1 MGLGNSADG
10 SVVFGAKSTDQFY
23 ILRRTPFMILAL
35 GTVMALYVIS
45 MKTATGSEFW
55 LLDVQ
60 LAIAIAMI
68 VVGALLKY
76 ASWRSK

>member
-1 MGLGNSADG
+1 
-10 SVVFGAKSTDQFY
+10 
-23 ILRRTPFMILAL
+23 MILAL